1 MEEINKK
8 HTFFKQINPKK
19 TFFSLDEPPA
29 LFPKAH
35 GCLLLSNQKHFL
47 AS

>member
-8 HTFFKQINPKK
+8 HTFFKQINTKK
-19 TFFSLDEPPA
+19 IFSLDEPPA